1 MTASIDQELLQ
12 MGKGLVNQLSILLR
26 TAQIHD
32 PSNVAFEQPF
42 ELFQKQLQGLQR
54 RCDDVSL
61 RLERDSL
68 YIGDAKLKMDI
79 DTYANFTHVAVTL
92 KNHHTGLV
100 MFHGSLKAD
109 ELVKFVCLLAADH
122 KGEWV
127 FAEFEQ
133 QLKRAGVVNIRIEE
147 YRKDEERELLEEVTK
162 DRKGMAKQAYAKAFA
177 AVAEVMNSVKVGQT
191 LHLYRA
197 RRVVQSMVDQLLQDE
212 AALVGLT
219 TLRCH
224 DEYTHNHT
232 VNVCILAMV
241 LGQRL
246 GYDRHMLSD
255 LGMAALF
262 HDLGKASIS
271 HDLLNKPTDFTED
284 DWRIV
289 RRHPILGVKT
299 IIKLKG
305 PTESAIKISFGA
317 FEHHLNYDLSGYP
330 KLPRP
335 WEMTLIGRV
344 IGVADCYDALTSS
357 RVYNRVPY
365 SPEKALKFMLAKSGK
380 AFDPLLLKVF
390 VNCLGIYPVG
400 TVILMDTGEI
410 GVVMKVNANLDKA
423 DRPVMKII
431 VDVHGHAVDGDIV
444 ELEEQGPGD
453 KTGRYLRN
461 VVKTIDPQSYGL
473 DVSQYFL

>member
-1 MTASIDQELLQ
+1 MTASVDQELLQ

-32 PSNVAFEQPF
+32 PHNVAFEQPF
-42 ELFQKQLQGLQR
+42 ELFQKHLYGLQR
-54 RCDDVSL
+54 RLGDLSL
-61 RLERDSL
+61 RVERDAL
-68 YIGDAKLKMDI
+68 FIGEVKLKMDI
-79 DTYANFTHVAVTL
+79 DTYANFTHVIEEL
-92 KNHHTGLV
+92 KNHQVGLV
-100 MFHGSLKAD
+100 VVHGSAKAE
-109 ELVKFVCLLAADH
+109 ELVKFVCLLAAQDP
-122 KGEWV
+122 KGVWA

-133 QLKRAGVVNIRIEE
+133 QLKRAGVIGVGVEE
-147 YRKDEERELLEEVTK
+147 YRKDQERESLEEVTK
-162 DRKGMAKQAYAKAFA
+162 DRKEMAKRAYAKAFA
-177 AVAEVMNSVKVGQT
+177 AVTEVMDNVKVGQT

-212 AALVGLT
+212 AALMGLT

-246 GYDRHMLSD
+246 GYDRNMLSD

-271 HDLLNKPTDFTED
+271 HDLLNKPTDFTEE
-284 DWRIV
+284 DWKIV

-330 KLPRP
+330 RLPRP
-335 WEMTLIGRV
+335 WDLTLFGRV

-365 SPEKALKFMLAKSGK
+365 SPEKALKFMLAKSGR
-380 AFDPLLLKVF
+380 AFDPLLLKIF

-400 TVILMDTGEI
+400 TVVLLDTGEI
-410 GVVMKVNANLDKA
+410 GVVIKVNVNLDKA
-423 DRPVMKII
+423 DRPTVKII
-431 VDVHGHAVDGDIV
+431 ADAHGHAVDGDLL
-444 ELEEQGPGD
+444 ELDEQEG
-453 KTGRYLRN
+453 KSGRYLRSI
-461 VVKTIDPQSYGL
+461 VKTIDPLAYGL

>member
-1 MTASIDQELLQ
+1 
-12 MGKGLVNQLSILLR
+12 
-26 TAQIHD
+26 
-32 PSNVAFEQPF
+32 
-42 ELFQKQLQGLQR
+42 
-54 RCDDVSL
+54 
-61 RLERDSL
+61 
-68 YIGDAKLKMDI
+68 
-79 DTYANFTHVAVTL
+79 
-92 KNHHTGLV
+92 
-100 MFHGSLKAD
+100 
-109 ELVKFVCLLAADH
+109 
-122 KGEWV
+122 
-127 FAEFEQ
+127 
-133 QLKRAGVVNIRIEE
+133 
-147 YRKDEERELLEEVTK
+147 
-162 DRKGMAKQAYAKAFA
+162 
-177 AVAEVMNSVKVGQT
+177 MNNVKVGQT
-191 LHLYRA
+191 IHLHRA

-246 GYDRHMLSD
+246 GYHRNLLSD

-284 DWRIV
+284 DWKIV

-330 KLPRP
+330 RLPGP
-335 WEMTLIGRV
+335 WDLTLFGRV

-400 TVILMDTGEI
+400 TVLLLDTGEV
-410 GVVMKVNANLDKA
+410 GVVVKANSNLDKA
-423 DRPVMKII
+423 DRPTAKII
-431 VDVHGHAVDGDIV
+431 ADAHGHAVDGDLF
-444 ELEEQGPGD
+444 ELDEQEE
-453 KTGRYLRN
+453 KSGRYLRSI
-461 VVKTIDPQSYGL
+461 VKTIDPTAYGL
-473 DVSQYFL
+473 DVSRYFI

>member
-1 MTASIDQELLQ
+1 MTASVDQELLQ
-12 MGKGLVNQLSILLR
+12 QGKGLVNHFSILLR

-32 PSNVAFEQPF
+32 ANNVAFEQPF
-42 ELFQKQLQGLQR
+42 ALFQKHLYGLQR
-54 RCDDVSL
+54 QLGDLSL
-61 RLERDSL
+61 RVERDAL
-68 YIGDAKLKMDI
+68 YIGEVKLKMDI
-79 DTYANFTHVAVTL
+79 DTYANFTHVIEEMKSRQVG
-92 KNHHTGLV
+92 HV
-100 MFHGSLKAD
+100 VFHGTVKAD
-109 ELVKFVCLLAADH
+109 ELAKFVCLFAGQGR
-122 KGEWV
+122 KGVLE
-127 FAEFEQ
+127 FAELEAL
-133 QLKRAGVVNIRIEE
+133 LKQAGVLNIDVEE
-147 YRKDEERELLEEVTK
+147 YRKEQDRELLEEVAK
-162 DRKGMAKQAYAKAFA
+162 DRKGMAKQAYTQAFA
-177 AVAEVMNSVKVGQT
+177 AVAEVMSNVKVGQT
-191 LHLYRA
+191 FHLSRA

-212 AALVGLT
+212 AALIGLT

-232 VNVCILAMV
+232 VNVCILSMV

-246 GYDRHMLSD
+246 GYERNMLSD

-271 HDLLNKPTDFTED
+271 HDLLNKPTDFTEE

-335 WEMTLIGRV
+335 WDMTLFGRV

-365 SPEKALKFMLAKSGK
+365 SPEKALKFMLAKSGR

-400 TVILMDTGEI
+400 TVVLLDTGDL
-410 GVVMKVNANLDKA
+410 GVVVKVNANLDKA
-423 DRPVMKII
+423 DRPTVKVIA
-431 VDVHGHAVDGDIV
+431 DQHGHTMEGDV
-444 ELEEQGPGD
+444 FELDEQEE
-453 KTGRYLRN
+453 KSGRYLRTI
-461 VVKTIDPQSYGL
+461 VKTIDPQAYGL
-473 DVSQYFL
+473 DVSRYFV

>member
-1 MTASIDQELLQ
+1 MTVSVDQELLQ
-12 MGKGLVNQLSILLR
+12 RGKGLVNQFSILLR

-32 PSNVAFEQPF
+32 SNNVAFEQPF
-42 ELFQKQLQGLQR
+42 ELFQKHLYSLQR
-54 RCDDVSL
+54 QLGDLSL
-61 RLERDSL
+61 RAERDSL
-68 YIGDAKLKMDI
+68 FVGDVKLKMDI
-79 DTYANFTHVAVTL
+79 DTYANFTHVIEEMKSRQVG
-92 KNHHTGLV
+92 HV
-100 MFHGSLKAD
+100 VFHSTVKAD
-109 ELVKFVCLLAADH
+109 ELAKFISLFAGQGH
-122 KGEWV
+122 KGPWE

-133 QLKRAGVVNIRIEE
+133 LLKRAGLINIDVEE
-147 YRKDEERELLEEVTK
+147 YRKDQDRESLEEVAK

-177 AVAEVMNSVKVGQT
+177 AVAEVMSNVKVGQT
-191 LHLYRA
+191 FHLSRA

-212 AALVGLT
+212 AALIGLT

-232 VNVCILAMV
+232 VNVCILSMV

-246 GYDRHMLSD
+246 GYERTMLSD

-284 DWRIV
+284 DWKIV

-305 PTESAIKISFGA
+305 PTEAAIKISFGA

-330 KLPRP
+330 RLPRP
-335 WEMTLIGRV
+335 WDMTLFGRV
-344 IGVADCYDALTSS
+344 IGIADCYDALTSS

-365 SPEKALKFMLAKSGK
+365 SPEKALKFMLAKSSR

-400 TVILMDTGEI
+400 TVVLLDTGEL
-410 GVVMKVNANLDKA
+410 GVVVKVSTNLDKA
-423 DRPVMKII
+423 DRPTVKVIA
-431 VDVHGHAVDGDIV
+431 DVHGHAVEGDIF
-444 ELEEQGPGD
+444 ELDEQEE
-453 KTGRYLRN
+453 KSGRYLRTI
-461 VVKTIDPQSYGL
+461 VKTIDPQAYGL
-473 DVSQYFL
+473 DVSRYFV